1 MCGGIDVSTHS
12 QLRYQKCLDAHG
24 ALRGRITNS
33 SSTAQTPTGRSLE
46 SLSATLKSVFGSIT
60 LGSKKT
66 NKSSGDS
73 WICFPSGRRTFLLLL
88 FESFSFLMKT
98 MRKILKKIG
107 FVMMVKRRD
116 ILISFLKRRR
126 MDLKF
131 PLFKETRYIPPPIR
145 PFARRHTIPGIV
157 FSSNHLSAWCRSLDV
172 PSFLYFDF
180 SDQS

>member
-1 MCGGIDVSTHS
+1 MSTTLPLDRSLFPEWAHSHRTVPTPLTRSCRATRTTSMAIATVDYGQLVSFVRNVHQAS
-12 QLRYQKCLDAHG
+12 LLRVP
-24 ALRGRITNS
+24 I
-33 SSTAQTPTGRSLE
+33 QTPTGRSLE

-131 PLFKETRYIPPPIR
+131 PLFKETRYIPPP
-145 PFARRHTIPGIV
+145 PCT
-157 FSSNHLSAWCRSLDV
+157 
-172 PSFLYFDF
+172 
-180 SDQS
+180 